1 MTSTHPDG
9 HANRRRF
16 LQAAAATT
24 AATLLQQRNPL
35 FAATTK
41 RDWPI
46 CCFAKPLQHL
56 TFDALADKIAEMGFQ
71 GIEATVRK
79 GGQIEPK
86 QVPKKLP
93 QLVETLAKRGLQ
105 VTIMTSDV
113 LTADEPDTDLV
124 LRTAADLGIKRYRMK
139 YFRYDLDQ
147 PIYQQLEQIK
157 PKLHALAALNRKI
170 GIQGLYQN
178 HANYRFVGG
187 PVWDLH
193 YLLREIDP
201 AEIAIAF
208 DIRHA
213 TVEGG
218 QSWPIEFRLMQS
230 QLGAIYIKDFVW
242 NGRKTVNVPLGEGR
256 VDPKFF
262 SMLKKTSFAG
272 PISLHMEYIDHRD
285 PKLINQSLAAIA
297 KDIGALKK
305 LLE

>member
-1 MTSTHPDG
+1 MTSISLDG

-16 LQAAAATT
+16 LQTAAVAT
-24 AATLLQQRNPL
+24 AATLLQQHKPL
-35 FAATTK
+35 LAATA
-41 RDWPI
+41 RPAWPI

-56 TFDALADKIAEMGFQ
+56 SFDALADKIAEMGFQ

-86 QVPKKLP
+86 QAPKKLP
-93 QLVETLAKRGLQ
+93 QLVKTLAQRGLQ

-113 LTADEPDTDLV
+113 LTADEPDTELV

-139 YFRYDLDQ
+139 YFRYDLDKS
-147 PIYQQLEQIK
+147 IDKQLDQIK
-157 PKLHALAALNRKI
+157 PKLRALANLNRTI

-193 YLLREIDP
+193 YLLKEIDP

-218 QSWPIEFRLMQS
+218 QSWPIEFRLVQP
-230 QLGAIYIKDFVW
+230 QLGAVYIKDFVW
-242 NGRKTVNVPLGEGR
+242 DGRKTVNVPLGEGR

-297 KDIGALKK
+297 QDMRVLEK